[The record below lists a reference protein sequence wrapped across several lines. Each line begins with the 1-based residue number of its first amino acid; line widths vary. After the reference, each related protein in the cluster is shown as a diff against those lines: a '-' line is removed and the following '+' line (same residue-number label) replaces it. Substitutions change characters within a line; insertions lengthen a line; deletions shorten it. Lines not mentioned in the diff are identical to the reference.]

1 MFSGMFMRIEKVMPD
16 LCDGPY
22 LGSRH
27 EPSSWAPWRREKGPF
42 LPFLCWHCEAV
53 LSAQAHCSAGS
64 SSGAKSLLTW
74 GENAPSS
81 QLMHREQDSE
91 LLLLLT
97 VPPPAPADYSR
108 TADAFFWKTAGLSR
122 CGIRIT
128 LLLIHGNI
136 HKRFCAGT
144 QPVTQ
149 ADWEAPACV
158 GTLESK
164 LRL

>member
-1 MFSGMFMRIEKVMPD
+1 MFSPLLWNQLATWVWEADAPSTCSQECLWEFKKSCLIYAMGLTSGPVMNHRVEP
-16 LCDGPY
+16 
-22 LGSRH
+22 H
-27 EPSSWAPWRREKGPF
+27 EGGKKGPF
-42 LPFLCWHCEAV
+42 LPFLCWHCEAL

-122 CGIRIT
+122 CGMRIT
-128 LLLIHGNI
+128 LLFDSWQH
-136 HKRFCAGT
+136 
-144 QPVTQ
+144 
-149 ADWEAPACV
+149 
-158 GTLESK
+158 S
-164 LRL
+164 